1 VSALEDEDSS
11 QDDDKTI
18 TEKSDE
24 EKYILACLWGD
35 PTILKSLNKDKDYN
49 SNYEDDT
56 FEVVAD

>member
-24 EKYILACLWGD
+24 EKYILACL
-35 PTILKSLNKDKDYN
+35 
-49 SNYEDDT
+49 
-56 FEVVAD
+56 